1 MIKLTSRNIF
11 SFFLY
16 VPLVKKRSDESLFY
30 VLRREQEDIFIHF
43 LKILI
48 VWKHPKEKKTKKI
61 IINGSKL
68 ESLPLSVIQK
78 LWEVRR
84 LHRKAQS
91 FHLGPKTSIVTYN
104 TNWCLEYEAD
114 RHKCEACLIYVQLIL
129 KVILA
134 LSKF

>member
-16 VPLVKKRSDESLFY
+16 VTLVKNPSDESLFY
-30 VLRREQEDIFIHF
+30 VLRREQEDIFIQF

-48 VWKHPKEKKTKKI
+48 KKKSKKI
-61 IINGSKL
+61 IIKGSKL
-68 ESLPLSVIQK
+68 ESLPLSVTQK

-114 RHKCEACLIYVQLIL
+114 RHKCEACLICVQLIL

-134 LSKF
+134 WRRS